1 MQAALRRGRRRPAV
15 GIGESRTHQSCAS
28 VLVDSRRLFDSL
40 LAEYGP
46 RHWWP
51 GEAGFEILAGALLV
65 QRTSWRNAE
74 QALAAL
80 RDRGLTTAA
89 ALARAEPEVVE
100 ACVRS
105 AGFYRSKARR
115 LQQLADWVVVAGGL
129 EELAKR
135 DTPELRSALME
146 RPGIG
151 PETADTILLYA
162 FERPVVVIDE
172 YLRRLLGR
180 LSGAEPPPDAA
191 IRERFMRAFDDPASL
206 NEFHALVVEHGKRR
220 CRTKPICYEC
230 VLAERCGTGRLRAGI
245 GISDA

>member
-1 MQAALRRGRRRPAV
+1 M
-15 GIGESRTHQSCAS
+15 I
-28 VLVDSRRLFDSL
+28 DSRRLFDSL

-46 RHWWP
+46 QHWWP

-74 QALAAL
+74 LALTAL
-80 RDRGLTTAA
+80 RSRGLTTPAA
-89 ALARAEPEVVE
+89 IARAEPEIIE
-100 ACVRS
+100 SCVRC

-115 LQQLADWVVVAGGL
+115 LQQLAGWVVVMGGL
-129 EELAKR
+129 ERLGTC
-135 DTPELRSALME
+135 DTPALRSALIE

-180 LSGAEPPPDAA
+180 LAATQPPSDSM
-191 IRERFMRAFDDPASL
+191 IRGQIAQAFDDPASL

-220 CRTKPICYEC
+220 CRRSPVCRGC
-230 VLAERCGTGRLRAGI
+230 VLAEHCRTGQIRALDEK
-245 GISDA
+245 SDS